1 MQSISSDIVQ
11 GGWQNEVRDEKAK
24 LKEKY
29 QGQDNREMEKV
40 DQTRDNSLVWKK
52 GNRMA
57 ASQEEA
63 V

>member
-1 MQSISSDIVQ
+1 MQSISSDIAQ

-29 QGQDNREMEKV
+29 QGQDNREMEKA